1 MATLSTSLN
10 IDTSGFIASIKSA
23 VTAVSGLGVAATTP
37 ISIHVDTSQAQA
49 GISALS
55 GAVSSIPKPL
65 PVPIDV
71 STNQA
76 KEKIHELGETVK
88 ESARGIGE
96 IGKGILSVFGGG
108 VLLGGVSGIVGGF
121 EKMLGKGK
129 SAIEMQEVLKIGF
142 RTAGQTSEEAE
153 ISLSKNAKST
163 AELSNKYAIT
173 KGAINEATSAF
184 LRFGGS
190 TDNLKQKQENIIG
203 LAAKLGGNYELAAR
217 ALAKATDPEIEGQL
231 TKFGIK
237 FAKNATEAERQQVI
251 TEKLGGT
258 LEALAEK
265 ADSPLGKMEKV
276 KNAIGGIS
284 TTLGLAIIDGVA
296 PLMSVLGEKLLPLIT
311 GTISTLK
318 NLIGGIKSF
327 FSENTE
333 AIKVT
338 LSIVGIGLAGVAAV
352 MYGELIPALASS
364 AAGFISMGIEAVI
377 AWGAASLP
385 IVALVAGI
393 AAVSA
398 AVFYLYNNFEG
409 FRNVVD
415 GVWNAVQLAFVGIKD
430 LISGAIDG
438 IVAGATN
445 LKNGFNGIVA
455 SFGGFSAILDKAVQ
469 GLQVLAIAGAAV
481 VGYLIGANAQLIIN
495 TAAQAYNTAATW
507 AKNAA
512 TIALN
517 AAMTIWMAIT
527 SPGIV
532 LEWGMTAAKS
542 AGVAVTWLITAA
554 QWAWNAAMNANPIGL
569 VIAGIAAL
577 VAGVVYAYNHFEG
590 FRNVIN
596 AAWEKIKAFGLGVVD
611 FMLKFNPI
619 IALFRLAY
627 ENIKPFRDFI
637 DGLVQKLKDVGSAIG
652 DFFGSIGS
660 WFSSGDKTV
669 EVKASVKVDSKEN
682 DKKIL
687 EALKKKAE
695 ELKKLQEETD
705 AQQDEAKKKEETK
718 KFNEDKKNLLKEL
731 EAKLASKKLTAEEE
745 EKLRKE
751 IEAITLEKKAKEL
764 KSLTEEIK
772 KAKLENDKIL
782 SDIAVKAIDD
792 EQQRDEKAAKE
803 KAKNAVQ
810 AVVDEIDKVK
820 AMENIVAGDQA
831 KLIKELNERQKLI
844 KQQGELELNAIKGK
858 YLLKG
863 YEESKKIQ
871 QDLSKRE
878 IEDLKANYEALKA
891 VEGKNQTGGGLLADI
906 EETNAAKL
914 RLIDIQNE
922 AEIDAEIDKNRKV
935 IEARETLKKALLSND
950 QTQVDTA
957 NSELIKAVSDAEQN
971 DTAVRAVK
979 IKGQKALEDA
989 QKESY
994 IRLETARIATISDSA
1009 EREKAER
1016 ELQIKTQLDSALEKA
1031 QGNERLI
1038 AEAHAA
1044 ANLAKYNSDEEYAR
1058 KTTDLNIYTAQTI
1071 KDLGVGIATNL
1082 KDMYGNTFDAINK
1095 KFDDFASA
1103 IQKKLNPEDTVDE
1116 KKQQDELAK
1125 LKKDLA
1131 KKEIS
1136 YADYQKKLADLSKDG
1151 GKETVTAAER
1161 ANLAIGKSF
1170 QVLSKRGQE
1179 DMNAAFK
1186 TMQERAKNGSQTA
1199 ETFKKDAG
1207 DILQGMAV
1215 SVSGI
1220 LGQMA
1225 AAGTLTARNAGKA
1238 AAAIALD
1245 TAGNIILAQTP
1256 VIFAYAMGSPL
1267 GLIGGAIAATL
1278 GIASLEAMLAVAK
1291 AAIVGKGFASGGY
1304 TGDGSPSSI
1313 AGVVHGREM
1322 VFESGITEPNKQG
1335 LSWLRTALQGGA
1347 KLHELIPAM
1356 SVTPPKLSQSYI
1368 DTTGKLRNEQ
1378 RLQTAEFSASN
1389 IAQNNNMQSSL
1400 SNIEKSLANARIV
1413 EKSSTHVSSVKL
1425 TVEDNPKYTVRQN
1438 KAALRT
1444 YTARS

>member
-10 IDTSGFIASIKSA
+10 IDVSGFLNSIKSA
-23 VTAVSGLGVAATTP
+23 LNGVIGLDNAINAP
-37 ISIHVDTSQAQA
+37 HKLDVDTDPVKSKIKDLESAAGNAKA
-49 GISALS
+49 GI
-55 GAVSSIPKPL
+55 G
-65 PVPIDV
+65 
-71 STNQA
+71 
-76 KEKIHELGETVK
+76 
-88 ESARGIGE
+88 GIGTAMA
-96 IGKGILSVFGGG
+96 GAFAGGAI
-108 VLLGGVSGIVGGF
+108 LGGVQGLIGGF
-121 EKMLGKGK
+121 EKLYDKGK
-129 SAIEMQEVLKIGF
+129 EIIAIQQSLSIGFKTAGVSAAEMDGVLKKN
-142 RTAGQTSEEAE
+142 SESIDRLA
-153 ISLSKNAKST
+153 
-163 AELSNKYAIT
+163 NKYAVEDDTIASFT
-173 KGAINEATSAF
+173 ATY
-184 LRFGGS
+184 LKFGGS
-190 TDNLKQKQENIIG
+190 TEDLAKKQEIIIG
-203 LAAKLGGNYELAAR
+203 LSEKAGISYDAAAK
-217 ALAKATDPEIEGQL
+217 ALSKAGDPEIQGQL
-231 TKFGIK
+231 TKVGIK
-237 FAKNATEAERQQVI
+237 FADNATEAERFAAVN
-251 TEKLGGT
+251 EKLGGT
-258 LEALAEK
+258 LEGLADR
-265 ADSPLGKMEKV
+265 ANSPLGQIDKSM
-276 KNAIGGIS
+276 NAIGNIS
-284 TTLGLAIIDGVA
+284 EEIGV
-296 PLMSVLGEKLLPLIT
+296 GLIT
-311 GTISTLK
+311 VLAPAFAFVADIVTAVVPPML
-318 NLIGGIKSF
+318 
-327 FSENTE
+327 E
-333 AIKVT
+333 AIQGFFGYITEYAPIVFGAIGDFFAPVANVLVKGFTIAYNAVSSFMS
-338 LSIVGIGLAGVAAV
+338 SIAGV
-352 MYGELIPALASS
+352 
-364 AAGFISMGIEAVI
+364 IE
-377 AWGAASLP
+377 
-385 IVALVAGI
+385 
-393 AAVSA
+393 
-398 AVFYLYNNFEG
+398 
-409 FRNVVD
+409 
-415 GVWNAVQLAFVGIKD
+415 
-430 LISGAIDG
+430 
-438 IVAGATN
+438 
-445 LKNGFNGIVA
+445 
-455 SFGGFSAILDKAVQ
+455 SFGGFSGILDKAVQ

-517 AAMTIWMAIT
+517 AAMTIWTAIT

-596 AAWEKIKAFGLGVVD
+596 AAWEKIKAFGSGVVD

-1136 YADYQKKLADLSKDG
+1136 YADYQKKLAELTKDG
-1151 GKETVTAAER
+1151 GKESATAAER